1 MTDPSST
8 FATPRVAAG
17 ALFLGHGRV
26 LLVCPSYK
34 NTWDILGG
42 YVERGESPA
51 AAAAV
56 RLPRNSASTGSPTD
70 STRWTGPHEREGDK
84 LLFLFDCGNLGDD
97 EHHIRLDGH
106 ELDRWEWVP
115 LDRLENYVVSRI
127 AHLIRAAVHSS
138 DATY

>member
-1 MTDPSST
+1 M
-8 FATPRVAAG
+8 
-17 ALFLGHGRV
+17 
-26 LLVCPSYK
+26 
-34 NTWDILGG
+34 
-42 YVERGESPA
+42 ERGESPA
-51 AAAAV
+51 AAAAA